1 MMPKQRTALITIAS
15 LWILTATLL
24 MIATTAF
31 SQTNAVQGNDF
42 SQIRLFSE
50 VLFKLKQNYVTELSD
65 SRLIEAAINGMRRE
79 ATGDSTF
86 VPLEE
91 LGNAYEP
98 LDLFAREYRRLL
110 NDPQTKSSEKL
121 IEAALKGMLRSTDP
135 HSVYMNAEEFKEFT
149 TSTKGS
155 FGGLGIQIDKI
166 GDYIT
171 VVSPI
176 EGTPAYRMGI
186 TAGDRIIKVDG
197 ESIIGVTTD
206 ESIKKMRGDPGTTVL
221 ITISRPGIDAPIEFT
236 IVREIIKV
244 KSVPYSFQLDNGV
257 GYIRISQFNENT
269 TSELRSALDELETE
283 GIKGLIID
291 LRFNPGGLLD
301 QAVNTVNEFI
311 GPNKLVVETRG
322 RTRSDALHTR
332 YRTKERTYPIVVLV
346 NQASASA
353 SEIFAGSLQDW
364 DKGIVV
370 GKTTF
375 GKGSVQQL
383 IPFGDIR
390 GGIRR
395 DGPGM
400 KITTSYYYIK
410 SGRCIHKMSNDKLL
424 SGQQVSESDL
434 KKEDEE
440 NHNTVYYTEKGR
452 EVFGGGGIAPDI
464 EVENDLLT
472 RFGVDLRSK
481 NIFFN
486 FAVDYLVDHNHQV
499 SKNPSITPAIMDEFL
514 GYAEDHGI
522 SYTPAD
528 LDSARTFIENS
539 LKSELVRKVHGD
551 LESYKITLSQD
562 KQLQKAISLFDRYR
576 TLDEMIAYVENQK
589 KLR

>member
-1 MMPKQRTALITIAS
+1 MPKQRTALITIAS

-121 IEAALKGMLRSTDP
+121 IEAAIVAMLRSTDP
-135 HSVYMNAEEFKEFT
+135 HTNYFDAAAFADFT

-370 GKTTF
+370 GKPTF

-383 IPFGDIR
+383 IPLSNGN
-390 GGIRR
+390 GV
-395 DGPGM
+395 

-576 TLDEMIAYVENQK
+576 TLDEMIAHVENQK
-589 KLR
+589 KQR